1 MKQLALTILAC
12 ATAFTALPL
21 AAQAVAAADTETEAQ
36 ITEELDVVA
45 RWQADHT
52 IVFDASEVT
61 LADLE
66 WIARPVVVFA
76 DSPNQPQFIEQ
87 LNLLLGDL
95 SALDI
100 RDVIIIT
107 DTDPAAG
114 SDARRILR
122 PRGFSLVLVDKDGR
136 VNFRKPDPWSVR
148 EITRQIDKM
157 PLRLQEIR
165 ERL

>member
-1 MKQLALTILAC
+1 MKRFAFALLTSAAALAV
-12 ATAFTALPL
+12 LPL
-21 AAQAVAAADTETEAQ
+21 AAQTETAVPAES
-36 ITEELDVVA
+36 DVIA

-52 IVFDASEVT
+52 AVFDAAEVT

-87 LNLLLGDL
+87 MNLLLGDL
-95 SALDI
+95 PELDI

-107 DTDPAAG
+107 DTDPQGG
-114 SDARRILR
+114 SDPRRVLR

-165 ERL
+165 DRLTGGAG